1 MRDHRQEFRVLVMG
15 RVLGLSRSGYYAWL
29 KRPESERSRRNR
41 SLVSQIRRVHQRSR
55 RTYGSPRVTDAL
67 REEGLP
73 CSRHRVARL
82 MRQEGIRAKTV
93 RKFRATTDSKHHLP
107 VAPNRLNRE
116 FAVSRPNVVWVSDI
130 TYIPTL
136 EGWLYLAGVMDLYS
150 RRLVGWAMS
159 PRVDGELTLTA
170 LRQAL
175 GQRRPPAGLLHHS
188 DQGRQYA
195 AGDYQDLLR
204 NYGLVGSMSRKGD
217 CWDNVPMESF
227 FGTLK
232 QELVHHERFTTRD
245 EAKAKIF
252 EYIEMFYN
260 RQRRHSSLGSQS
272 PAEFERRTQG
282 LN

>member
-217 CWDNVPMESF
+217 CWDNAPMESF

>member
-15 RVLGLSRSGYYAWL
+15 RVLGLSPSGYYVWL
-29 KRPESERSRRNR
+29 KRPESERFRRNR
-41 SLVSQIRRVHQRSR
+41 SLVSQIRRIHQRSR
-55 RTYGSPRVTDAL
+55 RTYGSPRVTAEL
-67 REEGLP
+67 REQGVR

-82 MRQEGIRAKTV
+82 MRLHGIRAKTV

-107 VAPNRLNRE
+107 VTPNRLNRE
-116 FAVSRPNVVWVSDI
+116 FAVSRPNVAWVSDI
-130 TYIPTL
+130 TYIWTV

-159 PRVDGELTLTA
+159 PRVDGELTRTA

-188 DQGRQYA
+188 DRGRQYA

-204 NYGLVGSMSRKGD
+204 EYGLVGSMSRKGD
-217 CWDNVPMESF
+217 CWDNAPMESF

-232 QELVHHERFTTRD
+232 QELVYPERFATRE

-252 EYIEMFYN
+252 EYIELFYN

>member
-1 MRDHRQEFRVLVMG
+1 MVMG
-15 RVLGLSRSGYYAWL
+15 RVLGVSRSGYYSWRR
-29 KRPESERSRRNR
+29 RPESERSCRNR
-41 SLVSQIRRVHQRSR
+41 TLVWQIRGIHERSR
-55 RTYGSPRVTDAL
+55 RTYGSPRVTDEL
-67 REEGLP
+67 RENGVR

-82 MRQEGIRAKTV
+82 MRLHGIRAKTV
-93 RKFRATTDSKHHLP
+93 RKFRVTTDSKHHLP

-116 FAVSRPNVVWVSDI
+116 FAVSRPNVAWASDI
-130 TYIPTL
+130 TCLWTS

-159 PRVDGELTLTA
+159 HRPDSELTLTA

-188 DQGRQYA
+188 DRGKQYA
-195 AGDYQDLLR
+195 SGAYQELLGL
-204 NYGLVGSMSRKGD
+204 YGLVGSMSRKGD
-217 CWDNVPMESF
+217 CWDNAPMESF

-232 QELVHHERFTTRD
+232 QELVYPERLATRK
-245 EAKAKIF
+245 EAKAKVF
-252 EYIEMFYN
+252 EYIELFYN
-260 RQRRHSSLGSQS
+260 RQRRHSALGSQS